1 MFKLEETI
9 SYLRGNYIPF
19 NEANLSIASSS
30 VLYGMSIYTVFNV
43 IARDNELY
51 TFRLRDHYN
60 RLCNSSNIMGMT
72 SFDTFITYSKFEEKI
87 KELLK
92 QNNLKENALVR
103 VAYFI
108 DENAIGTKIR
118 GLKTEMSMYILPAK
132 PFYGK
137 DAIDTCI
144 SSWIR
149 VADNMIPPRAKVN
162 GSYANA
168 CLMKNEALIK
178 GFDDAIAINSA
189 GYISEA
195 TVANIFIVKDGKL
208 YTPDT
213 NSDILEGIT
222 RNTVMAIAK
231 HLNIECVEKKITKE
245 ELYNA
250 DEVFLSGSSANI
262 VSVKSVDGREIPK
275 NYVTKLVSS
284 TYERIRMRE
293 LVLDLEW
300 CVKIL

>member
-1 MFKLEETI
+1 MIKLEETI

-19 NEANLSIASSS
+19 TEANLSIASSS

-43 IARDNELY
+43 ISKDSQLY
-51 TFRLRDHYN
+51 TFRLKDHYN
-60 RLCNSSNIMGMT
+60 RLCNSSRIMGMT
-72 SFDTFITYSKFEEKI
+72 DFDKFITYSLFEEKV
-87 KELLK
+87 KELLSR
-92 QNNLKENALVR
+92 NNIKENTLVR

-108 DENAIGTKIR
+108 DENAIGTKIN
-118 GLKTEMSMYILPAK
+118 GLKTEMSMYVLPAK

-168 CLMKNEALIK
+168 CLMKNEALLK
-178 GFDDAIAINSA
+178 SFDEAIAINSA

-222 RNTVMAIAK
+222 RNTVIAIAK
-231 HLNIECVEKKITKE
+231 HLNIDCVEGKITKE
-245 ELYNA
+245 ELYGA
-250 DEVFLSGSSANI
+250 DEIFLSGSSANI
-262 VSVKSVDGREIPK
+262 VSVKSVDRREIPK
-275 NYVTKLVSS
+275 NDVTKLISS
-284 TYERIRMRE
+284 SYEKVRMGE
-293 LVLDLEW
+293 VVLEQEW